1 MSDSS
6 VSRLPLGAGEVNG
19 CARFRP
25 ARGGGRGAGIYR
37 TRDRNRLPCRR
48 LASSISGTGLP
59 VKRAPAL
66 LSFWARPAGGRSRLE
81 RWCPEIP
88 DQTRNFGRAAAG
100 RKGGENDRIGEYRA
114 AIGGA
119 GVMTKNVLKLQHFQ
133 ITGHPGRKI
142 RKLWLIRALAG
153 TLRFVIQHTTG

>member
-1 MSDSS
+1 MPDFGLRGAEAAAQGSTAS
-6 VSRLPLGAGEVNG
+6 VAGPGFLAGASPAVFRHPIAGKAGARPAFVLGAAGRRPVPAGEVVSG
-19 CARFRP
+19 DTGPDAEFR
-25 ARGGGRGAGIYR
+25 A
-37 TRDRNRLPCRR
+37 
-48 LASSISGTGLP
+48 
-59 VKRAPAL
+59 
-66 LSFWARPAGGRSRLE
+66 GRSG
-81 RWCPEIP
+81 P
-88 DQTRNFGRAAAG
+88 Q
-100 RKGGENDRIGEYRA
+100 GGEIDRIGEYRA